1 MVFCAKSFL
10 LFALIVTILIPNSLQ
25 IDVRCEYQISHG
37 WKLIENP
44 DNDPYGCFIKNTLNV
59 NGKTSIT
66 SATGQHNNGYDDSS
80 VVALNIYEGTCEVI
94 PSGFSSVFPNV
105 EYFSVWSAK
114 LKSVSSADIQQFSK
128 LREIWLYSNNLEYLE
143 SNLFE
148 FNPNVQ
154 YINFNS
160 NKIKYIG
167 GNFFTNLPNLQKA
180 NFRDNPCTSSEAN
193 DGAALEAIKREIRQ
207 QCPINGAGE
216 RIGDGAKTI
225 GWDDFVLVFNKTYAD
240 NSAKAYRQQIFLQ
253 NQQIIRTHNSLY
265 DQGGSTYS
273 LAFNIFGDWT
283 FTEYLSIMGFF
294 PSQQSKDDFAAA
306 ALYDLSNVPAG
317 DLRGK
322 RSTTPET
329 KDWRIDGA
337 VTPIKNQQSCQS
349 CWAFSAV
356 GALEGLFFRKN
367 GRLTSFSEQQL
378 VDCSKKNHGCN
389 KGYTNSAFLY
399 TRCQGIV
406 TDDTYPYIAKEK
418 QCAVTEGLFKNVA
431 YKSVLPNGDE
441 DMLKDIVGNVGPVSA
456 GMDFTNQN
464 SMLFH
469 DGVYLDDGCLSD
481 LGSINHAILVIG
493 YGHDSAKNMDY
504 WLIKNSFGTTWGEGG
519 YGKVARNKGNHC
531 AIASAANYPVA

>member
-1 MVFCAKSFL
+1 MVFCGKLFL
-10 LFALIVTILIPNSLQ
+10 FFALFVTILIPNSLQ
-25 IDVRCEYQISHG
+25 IDIQCEYQISHG

-44 DNDPYGCFIKNTLNV
+44 DNDPYGCFLRNTLNV
-59 NGKTSIT
+59 NGKTSVT
-66 SATGQHNNGYDDSS
+66 SATGQHVNGYDDSS
-80 VVALNIYEGTCEVI
+80 VAAINIYEGTCEVI
-94 PSGFSSVFPNV
+94 PSGFGSVFPNV
-105 EYFSVWSAK
+105 EYFTIWSAK
-114 LKSVSSADIQQFSK
+114 LKSVSSADLQQFSK
-128 LREIWLYSNNLEYLE
+128 LREIWLYANDLEYLD

-148 FNPNVQ
+148 YNQNVEF
-154 YINFNS
+154 INFKS

-180 NFRDNPCTSSEAN
+180 NFQYNPCTSSEAN
-193 DGAALEAIKREIRQ
+193 DAAALEAIKTEIRQ
-207 QCPINGAGE
+207 QCSINGAGE
-216 RIGDGAKTI
+216 SIGDGAKTI
-225 GWDDFVLVFNKTYAD
+225 GWDDFVLLFNKTYAD
-240 NSAKAYRQQIFLQ
+240 DSEKAYRQQIFLQ

-265 DQGGSTYS
+265 DQGASTYS

-283 FTEYLSIMGFF
+283 ITEYLNIMGFF
-294 PSQQSKDDFAAA
+294 PSQQTEDDLAEA
-306 ALYDLSNVPAG
+306 ALFDLTNVPAG
-317 DLRGK
+317 ELRAK
-322 RSTTPET
+322 RSTSPET

-337 VTPIKNQQSCQS
+337 VTPIKNQQLCQS

-367 GRLTSFSEQQL
+367 GQLSSFSEQQL

-389 KGYTNSAFLY
+389 KGFTNSAFVY
-399 TRCQGIV
+399 THFDGIV

-418 QCAVTEGLFKNVA
+418 QCEVTEGSFKNTGF
-431 YKSVLPNGDE
+431 KPIPKGNEDE
-441 DMLKDIVGNVGPVSA
+441 LKEIVGNVGPVSA

-469 DGVYLDDGCLSD
+469 DGVYLDDTCSSTLE
-481 LGSINHAILVIG
+481 SINHAILVIG

-504 WLIKNSFGTTWGEGG
+504 WIIKNSFGTTWGEGG